1 MNKIGKQLKV
11 YRLKHDLSLEEAA
24 FMLDIPVEAYAAIE
38 NDVAEISLKQLL
50 KLCKYYGIKPD
61 AFLNL
66 EAAEDSKAA
75 IAEPWVESESETV
88 EEATGNGKEEAA
100 DDGETD
106 YPSIYELDRSKRKVK
121 AKEVIAAL
129 KKEGKEVTEEEAEKV
144 LDFMYMLAPIAVSQA
159 MREARWQQRLE
170 RSPKGFPVKSGK
182 FPCRLCGHGG
192 GDYPMWY
199 DRFGLKCRACQNAV
213 EKGVV
218 PGEITGDDTLYYSE
232 HDFGH
237 YFRLNGNVLK
247 EWIKKGLLKPRIISG
262 ADGKGK
268 HYQVFLT
275 SDHEGFLPPIT
286 MFRIGGLVEEEE
298 NGKKYIRGTKWY
310 EHVEPFEYLK
320 DYGIIKYMKL
330 KEPDNNDKKLIKK

>member
-1 MNKIGKQLKV
+1 MNKIGNQLKA
-11 YRLKHDLSLEEAA
+11 YRLKNELSQEDVA
-24 FMLDIPVEAYAAIE
+24 FMLDITVKEYNVIE
-38 NDVAEISLKQLL
+38 NDAAEISLKQLL

-61 AFLNL
+61 AFLNPDVI
-66 EAAEDSKAA
+66 ENNKA
-75 IAEPWVESESETV
+75 IVVEPLANSETEV
-88 EEATGNGKEEAA
+88 IQEPVISEE
-100 DDGETD
+100 DDGETG
-106 YPSIYELDRSKRKVK
+106 YPSIYELDRSKREVK

-129 KKEGKEVTEEEAEKV
+129 KKDGKEITEEEAEKV
-144 LDFMYMLAPIAVSQA
+144 LDLMYTLAPIAVSQA
-159 MREARWQQRLE
+159 MLEAKWQQRLG
-170 RSPKGFPVKSGK
+170 RKPTGFPVKSGK
-182 FPCRLCGHGG
+182 FPCRICGHGSG
-192 GDYPMWY
+192 EYPMWY
-199 DRFGLKCRACQNAV
+199 DQFGLKCRACQNAV

-237 YFRLNGNVLK
+237 YFRLKGNALK

-275 SDHEGFLPPIT
+275 SDHKGFLPPIT
-286 MFRIGGLVEEEE
+286 MFRIGCLIEEEE
-298 NGKKYIRGTKWY
+298 DGKKYIRGTEWY

-330 KEPDNNDKKLIKK
+330 KEPDTNDKK